1 MAYNPALA
9 TATTMAPQLGTLS
22 GSTTPTSTAATVI
35 WDRVYDRVRSALLGA
50 GISPTVTGGTI
61 TAGWVQR
68 VEMLL
73 TSGEILLAKGSIG
86 TGSES
91 TAPTL
96 IKMGEDMLAELPA
109 LRMTLIANGGA
120 ASTGSVDERV
130 GSHWLRAKDPDWDAT
145 PGEADVPYAAV
156 PVFPDGSD
164 L

>member
-1 MAYNPALA
+1 MAYNPDLA

-22 GSTTPTSTAATVI
+22 GTTTPTSTAATVI
-35 WDRVYDRVRSALLGA
+35 WGRVYDRVRSALLAA
-50 GISPTVTGGTI
+50 GISTTVTGSTI
-61 TAGWVQR
+61 ASGWVQR

-73 TSGEILLAKGSIG
+73 TSGEVLLAKGSIG

-96 IKMGEDMLAELPA
+96 IKMGEEMLAELPF
-109 LRMTLIANGGA
+109 LRPTLIANGGA
-120 ASTGSVDERV
+120 ASTGPTDARV
-130 GSHWLRAKDPDWDAT
+130 GSHWLRAKDPKWDAT
-145 PGEADVPYAAV
+145 PGEADVPYADT